1 MNRGRR
7 RRRLR
12 RDHYIIRN
20 YFGNNLFVFSI
31 VQRVAIQK
39 RKQLV
44 VKSLDIGAPRVTAHT
59 IDGVPCI
66 LNNLSRHEGD
76 LTMPSWFRVRD
87 VLNQGWIRGAS
98 KEEKDQDGKWFRPL
112 EFWPGAVIHSN
123 GTVIAPGDTMGLLG
137 DHITVLQQPPVAT
150 SQTVPCA
157 DVEDVSTPPTPPPE
171 LR

>member
-1 MNRGRR
+1 M
-7 RRRLR
+7 
-12 RDHYIIRN
+12 
-20 YFGNNLFVFSI
+20 
-31 VQRVAIQK
+31 QK
-39 RKQLV
+39 RQFLLGM
-44 VKSLDIGAPRVTAHT
+44 SLRPDAPRVTAHT

-98 KEEKDQDGKWFRPL
+98 KEETDQDGKWFRPL
-112 EFWPGAVIHSN
+112 EFRPGAVIHSN
-123 GTVIAPGDTMGLLG
+123 GTVAAPGDTLGLLG
-137 DHITVLQQPPVAT
+137 DHITVLQQPPVVT

-157 DVEDVSTPPTPPPE
+157 DVEDVSTPPTPPPV